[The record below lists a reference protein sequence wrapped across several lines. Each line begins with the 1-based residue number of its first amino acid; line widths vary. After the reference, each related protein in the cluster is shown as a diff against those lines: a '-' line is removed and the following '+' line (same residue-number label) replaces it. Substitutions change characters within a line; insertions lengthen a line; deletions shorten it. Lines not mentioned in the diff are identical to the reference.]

1 MRSAQRNMTPF
12 WYRLYTSNAP
22 ITTKDEWGNNV
33 ETGEYNIGYSDPV
46 SMCANISPASGASIT
61 EQFGNLDNYDKV
73 IVTTDMDCPI
83 DEDSILYVGI
93 TPVKDMNTKL
103 WSPHNYVVRRVA
115 KSING
120 ISIAVRKVDVS

>member
-1 MRSAQRNMTPF
+1 MRSQQRNMTPF
-12 WYRLYTSNAP
+12 WYRLYSDNAP
-22 ITTKDEWGNNV
+22 ITTTDEWGNTV

-83 DEDSILYVGI
+83 DEDSVLYIGI
-93 TPVKDMNTKL
+93 TPTQTDGE
-103 WSPHNYVVRRVA
+103 WSKHNYVVRRVA

-120 ISIAVRKVDVS
+120 ISIAVRKVDVY